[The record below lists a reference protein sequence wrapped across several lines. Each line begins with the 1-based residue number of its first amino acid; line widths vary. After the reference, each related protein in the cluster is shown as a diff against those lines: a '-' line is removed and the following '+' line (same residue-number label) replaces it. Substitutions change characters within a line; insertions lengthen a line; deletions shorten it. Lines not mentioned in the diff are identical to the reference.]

1 MQPSVR
7 EQFSLFVDHEGK
19 IVRST
24 RYQRHTKK
32 RENLWIYVGLVGDI
46 GLTIAMPIALSVFVG
61 GLLDH
66 QFASYPRWTLG
77 LLVAGSI
84 ISVVGFVQI
93 LKELI
98 RRTR

>member
-1 MQPSVR
+1 M
-7 EQFSLFVDHEGK
+7 DHEGK
-19 IVRST
+19 IIRSART
-24 RYQRHTKK
+24 QRHKKK

-61 GLLDH
+61 RLLDH
-66 QFASYPRWTLG
+66 QFASYPRYTLG
-77 LLVAGSI
+77 ALVAGSF

-93 LKELI
+93 LKEII